1 MDKTKKSL
9 IVPICVVC
17 GIVLF
22 LVFGFIIGNIFF
34 SQNTT
39 TEITNIKEVAST
51 IRLMKTEGE
60 VSIQNPNGSDVSTQ
74 SQMKLY
80 NGYQITTSS
89 KSYAWL
95 TFDEHKVVKVDAN
108 SIVEVQK
115 KKEKITLYVVA
126 GNLFFNVKEPL
137 KSKEGFHVKTSTMTM
152 GIRGTSGI
160 VTAAKDGKSEIRLL
174 TGKVHVYVE
183 EAVHDSRTSY
193 VLEPGQLLH
202 CNALQDEKKA
212 ETIVVTMKEEDVPS
226 FAVKEVVED
235 KQLQEKVEKESS
247 LQFNDTASFNDTEQ
261 VQDTNTTI
269 NENITQEEQNDTT
282 VVEDN
287 VPSIIPSNPPI
298 QNQNQTVNSSNNSN
312 NSNNSSIPQNNV
324 QLGTTSSEVEKEPTT
339 ESTTSKPVKEPT
351 TEGTTSEPV
360 KEPTTEGTTSK
371 PVKEPTTESTTSE
384 PAKEPTTEGTTS
396 EPVKEPTTEGT
407 TSEPVKEPT
416 TEGTTSEPVKEPT
429 TEGTTSEPV
438 KEPTTEGTTSEPVK
452 EPTIES
458 TTSEPVKEPSEEERP
473 NRPPWW
479 DDFFEG
485 WKDFWEQI
493 IANNKEPR

>member
-1 MDKTKKSL
+1 MDKTKKSF

-22 LVFGFIIGNIFF
+22 LVLGFIIGNIFF

-39 TEITNIKEVAST
+39 TEVTNIKEVAST
-51 IRLMKTEGE
+51 IRLMKTEGK
-60 VSIQNPNGSDVSTQ
+60 VSIQNPNGTDISTQ

-115 KKEKITLYVVA
+115 KKEKVTLYIVA

-160 VTAAKDGKSEIRLL
+160 VTASKDGKSEIRLL

-193 VLEPGQLLH
+193 VLEPGQLLY

-212 ETIVVTMKEEDVPS
+212 ETIAVTMKEEDVPS

-235 KQLQEKVEKESS
+235 KQLQEKVKKESS
-247 LQFNDTASFNDTEQ
+247 LQFNDTASFDDAEQ
-261 VQDTNTTI
+261 IQETNNTTI
-269 NENITQEEQNDTT
+269 NENTTQEEQNDTT

-287 VPSIIPSNPPI
+287 IPSTIPSNPPI
-298 QNQNQTVNSSNNSN
+298 QEQNQTVNSSNNSN

-339 ESTTSKPVKEPT
+339 ESTTSEPA
-351 TEGTTSEPV
+351 
-360 KEPTTEGTTSK
+360 
-371 PVKEPTTESTTSE
+371 KEPTTESTTSE

-396 EPVKEPTTEGT
+396 EPVKEPTTESTTSEPVKEPTTEST

-429 TEGTTSEPV
+429 TESTTSEPV
-438 KEPTTEGTTSEPVK
+438 KEPTTESTTSEPVK
-452 EPTIES
+452 EPTTES

>member
-1 MDKTKKSL
+1 MDKTKKSF

-22 LVFGFIIGNIFF
+22 LVLGFIIGNIFF

-39 TEITNIKEVAST
+39 TEVTNIKEVAST
-51 IRLMKTEGE
+51 IRLMKTEGK
-60 VSIQNPNGSDVSTQ
+60 VSIQNPNGTDISTQ

-115 KKEKITLYVVA
+115 KKEKVTLYIVA

-160 VTAAKDGKSEIRLL
+160 VTASKDGKSEIRLL

-193 VLEPGQLLH
+193 VLEPGQLLY

-212 ETIVVTMKEEDVPS
+212 ETIAVTMKEEDVPS

-247 LQFNDTASFNDTEQ
+247 LQFNDTASFDDAEQ
-261 VQDTNTTI
+261 IQETNTTI
-269 NENITQEEQNDTT
+269 NENTTQEEQNDTT

-287 VPSIIPSNPPI
+287 IPSTIPSNPPI
-298 QNQNQTVNSSNNSN
+298 QEQNQTVNSSNNSN

-339 ESTTSKPVKEPT
+339 ESTTS
-351 TEGTTSEPV
+351 
-360 KEPTTEGTTSK
+360 
-371 PVKEPTTESTTSE
+371 E
-384 PAKEPTTEGTTS
+384 PAKEPTTESTTS

-407 TSEPVKEPT
+407 TSEPIKEPT
-416 TEGTTSEPVKEPT
+416 TESTTSEPVKEPT
-429 TEGTTSEPV
+429 TEG
-438 KEPTTEGTTSEPVK
+438 
-452 EPTIES
+452 